1 MTAKVPTHGVQGDPA
16 TAQPADS
23 STSAFETGAELYC
36 PTITEVAD
44 MAWKTINR
52 IMFKG
57 SDKSV
62 FGQWFHTDS
71 RRYNADRC
79 INHLCQ
85 AMMQLDGNRPEKDAN
100 NEDAVDHLERALVRA
115 AFLLFKAKKGKIQ

>member
-1 MTAKVPTHGVQGDPA
+1 MTQEVAGHGAQGDPA
-16 TAQPADS
+16 TPS
-23 STSAFETGAELYC
+23 IPSGFETAEQLSC

-44 MAWKTINR
+44 TAWKTIDR
-52 IMFKG
+52 IMSKG

-85 AMMQLDGNRPEKDAN
+85 AMMQLDGNRPERDGN

-115 AFLLFKAKKGKIQ
+115 AFLLYKTKKGKIQ

>member
-1 MTAKVPTHGVQGDPA
+1 VSQEVAGHGAQGDPA
-16 TAQPADS
+16 TPPLPS
-23 STSAFETGAELYC
+23 GFETAEQLYC

-85 AMMQLDGNRPEKDAN
+85 AMMQLDGNRPEKDNN
-100 NEDAVDHLERALVRA
+100 NEDAIDHLERALVRA

>member
-1 MTAKVPTHGVQGDPA
+1 
-16 TAQPADS
+16 
-23 STSAFETGAELYC
+23 
-36 PTITEVAD
+36 
-44 MAWKTINR
+44 MAWDVVNR
-52 IMFKG
+52 IMSRG

-79 INHLCQ
+79 VGHVCQ
-85 AMMQLDGNRPEKDAN
+85 AMMQLDGNRPMKDAN

-115 AFLLFKAKKGKIQ
+115 AFLLFKTKKGKIE

>member
-1 MTAKVPTHGVQGDPA
+1 MTEVAGHGVQGDPA

-23 STSAFETGAELYC
+23 STSAFETAEQLYV
-36 PTITEVAD
+36 PAINEVAD
-44 MAWKTINR
+44 TAWDVIHR
-52 IMFKG
+52 IMSKG

-79 INHLCQ
+79 INHICQ
-85 AMMQLDGNRPEKDAN
+85 AMMQLDGNRPAKDAN
-100 NEDAVDHLERALVRA
+100 GEDAMDHLERAMVRA
-115 AFLLFKAKKGKIQ
+115 AFLLFKTKKGKIE